1 MRKKK
6 SAADANNES
15 APRKSKL
22 SLIAGTAAAVVII
35 VLILLAVFYLLGPK
49 KAVKKY
55 VKAGIGKNG
64 GKKYFSMILPD
75 YVADQLKA
83 DEKWDDMIERYNNDN
98 ADARDDYKLKIKEI
112 NKKGKLSDDA
122 LDGAQL
128 YFTEIAKKYD
138 TKPKK
143 LTIKKGWEFEI
154 TLNKKEKKKSTTTET
169 LTICAVKIKGE
180 GWKIAEVSVS
190 ELEYLSRSQ
199 G

>member
-190 ELEYLSRSQ
+190 ELKYLSRSQ

>member
-15 APRKSKL
+15 APRKSRL

>member
-6 SAADANNES
+6 SSADANTES
-15 APRKSKL
+15 EPRKSRL
-22 SLIAGTAAAVVII
+22 SLIAGTVAAVVII

-75 YVADQLKA
+75 YIADQLKA

-138 TKPKK
+138 TNPQK

-180 GWKIAEVSVS
+180 GWKIAEVSAS
-190 ELEYLSRSQ
+190 DLKNLSRSHD
-199 G
+199 